1 MKHNEL
7 IARNKR
13 NTIKLAF
20 WTAAWV
26 LTIALVTF
34 GYKFWDQSPV
44 ISVIT
49 ISVNLLIGIGMIIA
63 NMKYL
68 NGLDELQRKISLEAM
83 GITLGV
89 TLVAGLAY
97 SMLDT
102 TNVISND
109 AEISYLVMVMGLTY
123 ITATV
128 INNIKYK

>member
-34 GYKFWDQSPV
+34 GYKFWDQGPV

-109 AEISYLVMVMGLTY
+109 AEISYLVIVMGLTY
-123 ITATV
+123 IAATV

>member
-1 MKHNEL
+1 MKNNKL
-7 IARNKR
+7 TARNKR
-13 NTIKLAF
+13 KSINLAL

-26 LTIALVTF
+26 LTIALVSF
-34 GYKFWDQSPV
+34 GYKFCYQSPV
-44 ISVIT
+44 ISIIT

-89 TLVAGLAY
+89 TLVVGLGY

-109 AEISYLVMVMGLTY
+109 AEISYLVIVMGLTY
-123 ITATV
+123 IVATV